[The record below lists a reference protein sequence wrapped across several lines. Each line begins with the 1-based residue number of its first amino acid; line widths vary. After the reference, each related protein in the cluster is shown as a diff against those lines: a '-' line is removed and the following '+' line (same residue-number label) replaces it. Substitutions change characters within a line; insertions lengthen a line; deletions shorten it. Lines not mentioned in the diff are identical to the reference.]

1 VLIKRDA
8 AEETGNEIVEQVK
21 ELRRSRI
28 STINEKAYSVNGRV
42 VTRALTQ
49 RERNRKTDERME
61 E

>member
-1 VLIKRDA
+1 MLIKRDA